1 MSDSARFA
9 AHILEN
15 YETLRRLANDMD
27 TKKLKALKKSKPKYE
42 MFDFEHPYYDI
53 AKDARRAVKAYEKMV
68 KEMKNVEIGNFTL
81 QWEFEK
87 LRAVNELSDKKNPY
101 LDRLA
106 KL

>member
-15 YETLRRLANDMD
+15 YENLRRLANDMD
-27 TKKLKALKKSKPKYE
+27 SKKLKALKNSKPKYG

-53 AKDARRAVKAYEKMV
+53 AKDARAAVKAYEKMV
-68 KEMKNVEIGNFTL
+68 KEMKNVDIGQFTL
-81 QWEFEK
+81 QWEFDK
-87 LRAVNELSDKKNPY
+87 LCAVNELSEEVNPY

>member
-27 TKKLKALKKSKPKYE
+27 TKKLKALKKAKPKYE
-42 MFDFEHPYYDI
+42 LFDFEHPYYDI
-53 AKDARRAVKAYEKMV
+53 AKDARRAVKNYEKMV
-68 KEMKNVEIGNFTL
+68 KEMKNVEIGHFTL

-87 LRAVNELSDKKNPY
+87 LRAVNELSGKRNPY

>member
-15 YETLRRLANDMD
+15 YEKLRRLANDMD
-27 TKKLKALKKSKPKYE
+27 TKKLKALKNSKPKYG

-68 KEMKNVEIGNFTL
+68 KEMKNVDIGQFTL
-81 QWEFEK
+81 QWEFDK
-87 LRAVNELSDKKNPY
+87 LRAVNGLSDKKNPY